1 MTNPGLEPGESRDLY
16 MQYYLSVPEHTGGYD
31 NADRTFYVYVDGW
44 GDFCVEPGGHNNNVM
59 ALPTITNTNPLG
71 ESNWNIY
78 RSQNGESTSLLSNVF
93 DYDWMPDSTVR
104 FQDLSVTNGSEYCY
118 SVTQVNSNDESEGS
132 DELCLTY
139 IEGNNPPSAVA
150 LISPADQFEIE
161 VTQDNIEEQ
170 VAFLWTT
177 AVDQENDLSGIPME
191 YLITFSSQESDD
203 IIFFQQQETGL
214 FLSYQDLTEIA
225 IDLFGHQDY
234 VSIEWDVFSFD
245 GTVSIP
251 SMSGPRILNM
261 NLENHEQ
268 LDENYETWSIFMIDS
283 WGDGW
288 NGASLDLSVNGTVV
302 LNDVTVAS
310 GTDAI
315 EYFNVEDGDYIETF
329 WTAGSYDSECS
340 FGIYDATGALVI
352 DSEAAGTFEL
362 AFTADFGIANTPPN
376 PVVLINPSDQL
387 EIEVTQDNFEQQ
399 VAFIWTAASDIEN
412 DSLDIPMEYLITF
425 SSQENDDLIYFQQ
438 EQTGLFLTYWDLA
451 EIAIQL
457 VGQQDNISLPL
468 GMSYPM
474 MEQPVSHHQVDLEF

>member
-1 MTNPGLEPGESRDLY
+1 
-16 MQYYLSVPEHTGGYD
+16 
-31 NADRTFYVYVDGW
+31 
-44 GDFCVEPGGHNNNVM
+44 
-59 ALPTITNTNPLG
+59 
-71 ESNWNIY
+71 
-78 RSQNGESTSLLSNVF
+78 
-93 DYDWMPDSTVR
+93 
-104 FQDLSVTNGSEYCY
+104 
-118 SVTQVNSNDESEGS
+118 
-132 DELCLTY
+132 
-139 IEGNNPPSAVA
+139 
-150 LISPADQFEIE
+150 
-161 VTQDNIEEQ
+161 
-170 VAFLWTT
+170 
-177 AVDQENDLSGIPME
+177 
-191 YLITFSSQESDD
+191 
-203 IIFFQQQETGL
+203 
-214 FLSYQDLTEIA
+214 
-225 IDLFGHQDY
+225 
-234 VSIEWDVFSFD
+234 
-245 GTVSIP
+245 
-251 SMSGPRILNM
+251 M

-425 SSQENDDLIYFQQ
+425 SSQKNDDLIYFQQ
-438 EQTGLFLTYWDLA
+438 EQTGLFLTL
-451 EIAIQL
+451 
-457 VGQQDNISLPL
+457 L
-468 GMSYPM
+468 GFS
-474 MEQPVSHHQVDLEF
+474 